1 MLPWFLR
8 SNYQIEERMKGHV
21 FLKKYHGYKKIDR
34 VTLWM
39 NGRPNYYSPRPS
51 KKKSQTVKRGQ
62 RTAKVE
68 KDGGEGKSASLS
80 HLQAREAK

>member
-1 MLPWFLR
+1 
-8 SNYQIEERMKGHV
+8 
-21 FLKKYHGYKKIDR
+21 
-34 VTLWM
+34 M

-51 KKKSQTVKRGQ
+51 KKKSQTVKRGK

-68 KDGGEGKSASLS
+68 KDGGEGKSSSLS